1 MSASEE
7 RHILEAWHS
16 NPLWK
21 MKVDKMSDEQVIGK
35 LDSDVFRIRI
45 KNRSVSGRIASVDI
59 FPRSIKRL
67 STIE

>member
-1 MSASEE
+1 MAEFSTFEKTGLFPS
-7 RHILEAWHS
+7 I
-16 NPLWK
+16 K
-21 MKVDKMSDEQVIGK
+21 SDA
-35 LDSDVFRIRI
+35 FRIRI